1 MHTPHLLIDSIDLDS
16 AATRAMQ
23 DAIKLLNEK
32 LVYLNDGSRR
42 LHGLYDKSMAKA
54 KNLQDKLNTCEKH
67 NLETTSLNQVFER
80 KIEGMYHKSMNDLL
94 QILNYE

>member
-42 LHGLYDKSMAKA
+42 LHGLYDKSIAKA

>member
-23 DAIKLLNEK
+23 DEIKLLNEK

-42 LHGLYDKSMAKA
+42 LHGLFNKSIAKA
-54 KNLQDKLNTCEKH
+54 KSLQDKLNTCEKH
-67 NLETTSLNQVFER
+67 NLETTSINQVFER
-80 KIEGMYHKSMNDLL
+80 TIEGLYQKSMNDLL